1 MKKKIFFYEDMV
13 AMNEKSNKKI
23 YAFRGK
29 NGQDRERKRQQVK
42 QSDQDAQG
50 SRKLASRL
58 SLHPSLSTFLT
69 LQPSLHFVNSVASSM
84 SDLSLCGLIT
94 NIYQSEINDLTA

>member
-29 NGQDRERKRQQVK
+29 NGQDREK
-42 QSDQDAQG
+42 G
-50 SRKLASRL
+50 SGSKLNKVIKMLKVLVS
-58 SLHPSLSTFLT
+58 
-69 LQPSLHFVNSVASSM
+69 
-84 SDLSLCGLIT
+84 
-94 NIYQSEINDLTA
+94 

>member
-23 YAFRGK
+23 YAFRGE

-50 SRKLASRL
+50 LVS
-58 SLHPSLSTFLT
+58 
-69 LQPSLHFVNSVASSM
+69 
-84 SDLSLCGLIT
+84 
-94 NIYQSEINDLTA
+94 

>member
-13 AMNEKSNKKI
+13 AMNEKSNKGI
-23 YAFRGK
+23 CAFRGE

-50 SRKLASRL
+50 LVS
-58 SLHPSLSTFLT
+58 
-69 LQPSLHFVNSVASSM
+69 
-84 SDLSLCGLIT
+84 
-94 NIYQSEINDLTA
+94 